1 MALLLPT
8 LYARTAPSQTK
19 LSFTFVPAPFPSS
32 FALQLATVTA
42 DAVVAEPRAAT
53 PRTPAIETRTAI
65 RRLPRQPRSDRDEL
79 IT

>member
-1 MALLLPT
+1 L
-8 LYARTAPSQTK
+8 
-19 LSFTFVPAPFPSS
+19 
-32 FALQLATVTA
+32 ALQLPMFAA
-42 DAVVAEPRAAT
+42 DAGDAEPRAAT